1 MADSAETKSRH
12 KRNEE
17 MLDEICRRVGAVEV
31 SIEKLTATLPIME
44 RLEKAE
50 NKLLEADMKRLSD
63 KVVAYH
69 SDFVDFRKSVQAK
82 SWFFTAAVATALIG
96 AFFSLILN

>member
-1 MADSAETKSRH
+1 MTDSAETKSRQ

-17 MLDEICRRVGAVEV
+17 ILDEICRRVGAVEV
-31 SIEKLTATLPIME
+31 AVEKLTATLPIME

-50 NKLLEADMKRLSD
+50 NKLIESDMKRLSD
-63 KVVAYH
+63 KVVTYH
-69 SDFVDFRKSVQAK
+69 KDFVDFRKGVQAK
-82 SWFFTAAVATALIG
+82 SWFFIAAVSTALIG